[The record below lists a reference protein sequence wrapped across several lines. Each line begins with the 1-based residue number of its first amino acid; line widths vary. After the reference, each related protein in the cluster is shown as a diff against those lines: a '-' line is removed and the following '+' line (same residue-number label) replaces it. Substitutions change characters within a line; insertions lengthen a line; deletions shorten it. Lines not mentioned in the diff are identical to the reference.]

1 MCTRQRPYTNSNN
14 NKLVRAELR
23 SRLPTVKPLK
33 MFGGRKN
40 KVRSAF
46 WTTAVS
52 ECVHDE
58 EGKMQFNFNG
68 KKIVYIHVGRVGQQY
83 VVFNFHF
90 IQPASTI

>member
-1 MCTRQRPYTNSNN
+1 M
-14 NKLVRAELR
+14 ELR

-40 KVRSAF
+40 KVRSDF
-46 WTTAVS
+46 WTTTVS

-58 EGKMQFNFNG
+58 EEIMQFNFNG
-68 KKIVYIHVGRVGQQY
+68 KKIVCSHVGRVDQQY

-90 IQPASTI
+90 IQPATTI